1 LRKQND
7 YRVISPF
14 KPHPKKDKVKYKK
27 KVTNQ
32 RMTEALWRCLGECK
46 KYFIV
51 NKRIP
56 EGTIICPVCG
66 SNKFEIIPI
75 PEKTSDSK

>member
-1 LRKQND
+1 
-7 YRVISPF
+7 
-14 KPHPKKDKVKYKK
+14 
-27 KVTNQ
+27 
-32 RMTEALWRCLGECK
+32 MTEALWRCLGECK